1 METHLG
7 KMTLHEAETRL
18 AAHPVV
24 LLPFG
29 AQEAHG
35 PHLPLGADYLV
46 AEEIA
51 LRASRLTD
59 AVVAPTMPYGYT
71 PAFKGYAGSV
81 STRAEITRMLA
92 EDIITNLATAGPTH
106 FVFVDNH
113 AGNDPALEVAARA
126 VQARGGVSVGHFY
139 PWRVMTAW
147 GPELFGNDWKAVF
160 GHGAEPN
167 TSVMLYLMPEHV
179 DMRHAVAGS
188 LAPLGGR
195 PMTGSRYVE
204 IDGVQSQ
211 VYIDLRR
218 VNESSITGGD
228 PRLRPDPE
236 LGRIFVE
243 RCVEALVGFVEW
255 FRTVRAST

>member
-7 KMTLHEAETRL
+7 RMTLKEAETRL
-18 AAHPVV
+18 ATRPVV

-59 AVVAPTMPYGYT
+59 ALVAPTMPYGYT
-71 PAFKGYAGSV
+71 PAFRGYAGSV
-81 STRAEITRMLA
+81 STRPEITQMLA
-92 EDIITNLATAGPTH
+92 EDIIAALSAAGPTH
-106 FVFVDNH
+106 FIFVDNH
-113 AGNDPALEVAARA
+113 GGNDPALDLAARA
-126 VQARGGVSVGHFY
+126 MQARAGVHVGHFY
-139 PWRVMTAW
+139 PWKVMSGW
-147 GPELFGNDWKAVF
+147 GPELFGGDWKAVF

-167 TSVMLYLMPEHV
+167 TSVMLYLMPESV
-179 DMRHAVAGS
+179 DMRYAVAGS
-188 LAPLGGR
+188 LDPLGGR
-195 PMTGSRYVE
+195 PMAGSRYVY

-218 VNESSITGGD
+218 VNASSVTGGD

-236 LGRIFVE
+236 IGKMLVDRCTKALGDFV
-243 RCVEALVGFVEW
+243 AW
-255 FRTVRAST
+255 FRART